1 MIREPSINNT
11 PKVING
17 IIGGVGPMAGV
28 KLHEKI
34 IQFTPTNGTDQ
45 SHLCV
50 HHISQSQYIPDRT
63 TFLLS
68 NMTLSNFNDTTVIEE
83 RKNGIEEK
91 NEINEENKNVNLM
104 NCITI
109 LLLNQTESIFMEK
122 NNDINNKDDV
132 IISNNESLLI
142 NPAYGALKAVK
153 SLINSTNTNHKLLI
167 GVPCNTFHSSKIWN
181 VFENKFMN
189 I

>member
-68 NMTLSNFNDTTVIEE
+68 NMTLSNPNDTTVIEE

-91 NEINEENKNVNLM
+91 NEIN
-104 NCITI
+104 
-109 LLLNQTESIFMEK
+109 
-122 NNDINNKDDV
+122 
-132 IISNNESLLI
+132 
-142 NPAYGALKAVK
+142 
-153 SLINSTNTNHKLLI
+153 
-167 GVPCNTFHSSKIWN
+167 
-181 VFENKFMN
+181 
-189 I
+189 